1 MGSEKEKARCCKK
14 RRMKLT
20 EKADSLREKDKDGL
34 KWRKGREREKRRETV
49 CAIKDFKSKYYANT
63 SLAGNGVSLLKHERL
78 AKESRKREMYRARFF
93 ADELYAIFEYLS
105 ASWYC

>member
-1 MGSEKEKARCCKK
+1 MEKGK
-14 RRMKLT
+14 
-20 EKADSLREKDKDGL
+20 
-34 KWRKGREREKRRETV
+34 REKRRETV

-78 AKESRKREMYRARFF
+78 AKESRKREKYSARFF
-93 ADELYAIFEYLS
+93 ADELYTTFEYLS

>member
-1 MGSEKEKARCCKK
+1 M
-14 RRMKLT
+14 
-20 EKADSLREKDKDGL
+20 
-34 KWRKGREREKRRETV
+34 

-93 ADELYAIFEYLS
+93 VVHDF
-105 ASWYC
+105 